1 MISDNRELHPQD
13 GHTLQVIRIARIST
27 LSQDERSLDD
37 QLALLKK
44 HVEAMYDG
52 PVEYYDI
59 ATQGSGER
67 LDREEL
73 ALLEALI
80 EARNHDLAITED
92 LARICRRTRA
102 IDFCELC
109 EDCGMRLIAINDRVD
124 TADGGWRDGAFI
136 SSWHHERSNRDTIE
150 RIQRSLRNRFVN
162 GAILSDPGP
171 FYVVPDGADN
181 ISQIQKAPGAEEIVE
196 RGFSMLEAGSGYS
209 EVADWLN
216 EIGFPVGGQSKQKKW
231 DCRLVTTRFLHPR
244 LKGIDEWNNHKSVRH
259 NKSGNRRSVPAPESE
274 LLTRECPHLAFVDAD
289 RFDRLQRQLVERNA
303 HYRRSESKESDPLK
317 GRPKKRTPFP
327 GQMVFCGVCDHKF
340 VFGGHGQ
347 TEHLMCDGARAYS
360 CWNGISIDGPLVAKK
375 IADAVFQEVE
385 NMPGFDEAFLNL
397 VNEEALA
404 ADSDR
409 QQQLQQLRKK
419 AQQCERT
426 IDNYISFIEEGDS
439 SERIRERL
447 RQAEEEFED
456 VNYEI
461 RQLEAA
467 STGIIEI
474 PTIDELKTLAR
485 ETLQQDLPFTWEF
498 NKVMQRLVPKI
509 VVFPYRLID
518 GGHIVM
524 RARFRLH
531 LGELLPDACS
541 REALRAPM
549 EKVLEVDLF
558 EPPQREE
565 FRKEV
570 VRLRGEGLTERNVAK
585 SLEITITATQR
596 ASQLQRLMD
605 ARGITGPYIPV
616 LEPPHDYNKLRRQ
629 LHARYQFAPLDG
641 AGEF

>member
-1 MISDNRELHPQD
+1 M
-13 GHTLQVIRIARIST
+13 
-27 LSQDERSLDD
+27 
-37 QLALLKK
+37 
-44 HVEAMYDG
+44 
-52 PVEYYDI
+52 
-59 ATQGSGER
+59 
-67 LDREEL
+67 
-73 ALLEALI
+73 
-80 EARNHDLAITED
+80 
-92 LARICRRTRA
+92 
-102 IDFCELC
+102 
-109 EDCGMRLIAINDRVD
+109 
-124 TADGGWRDGAFI
+124 
-136 SSWHHERSNRDTIE
+136 
-150 RIQRSLRNRFVN
+150 
-162 GAILSDPGP
+162 
-171 FYVVPDGADN
+171 
-181 ISQIQKAPGAEEIVE
+181 
-196 RGFSMLEAGSGYS
+196 
-209 EVADWLN
+209 
-216 EIGFPVGGQSKQKKW
+216 
-231 DCRLVTTRFLHPR
+231 
-244 LKGIDEWNNHKSVRH
+244 
-259 NKSGNRRSVPAPESE
+259 
-274 LLTRECPHLAFVDAD
+274 
-289 RFDRLQRQLVERNA
+289 
-303 HYRRSESKESDPLK
+303 
-317 GRPKKRTPFP
+317 
-327 GQMVFCGVCDHKF
+327 
-340 VFGGHGQ
+340 
-347 TEHLMCDGARAYS
+347 
-360 CWNGISIDGPLVAKK
+360 
-375 IADAVFQEVE
+375 
-385 NMPGFDEAFLNL
+385 
-397 VNEEALA
+397 
-404 ADSDR
+404 
-409 QQQLQQLRKK
+409 
-419 AQQCERT
+419 
-426 IDNYISFIEEGDS
+426 
-439 SERIRERL
+439 
-447 RQAEEEFED
+447 
-456 VNYEI
+456 NYEI